1 MHLQGVVYA
10 FKATDVFADKL
21 MSAKIGL
28 PHVPLGLTHNARQL
42 TRMQRDVDQ
51 LIFVQA
57 FGSGHTIS
65 CVEQR
70 LSLFI
75 LLNLARNSK
84 TDPSITGW
92 ADVPVT

>member
-1 MHLQGVVYA
+1 
-10 FKATDVFADKL
+10 

-28 PHVPLGLTHNARQL
+28 PRVPLGLTHNARQL
-42 TRMQRDVDQ
+42 TSMQRDVDQ
-51 LIFVQA
+51 LVFVLA
-57 FGSGHTIS
+57 SGSGHTIS

-70 LSLFI
+70 PSVFI

-84 TDPSITGW
+84 TDPSLTGW